1 MQKKTNKEPDGRLQ
15 AFKTLPRLLDMIP
28 RIYGEAAAC
37 YADRLAAALEAEG
50 YAADARLVRQK
61 ARYLRGE
68 DIAMAV
74 QDGEKEASR

>member
-1 MQKKTNKEPDGRLQ
+1 MQTSNDSTVKFSAALRLI
-15 AFKTLPRLLDMIP
+15 DMIP
-28 RIYGEAAAC
+28 RLYGTPAAK
-37 YADRLAAALEAEG
+37 YADALADSLEAEG

-74 QDGEKEASR
+74 QDGGKEAAR

>member
-1 MQKKTNKEPDGRLQ
+1 MQTNNNTDVKFSAALRLI
-15 AFKTLPRLLDMIP
+15 DMIP

-37 YADRLAAALEAEG
+37 YAERLADALEAEG

-68 DIAMAV
+68 DIAKAV
-74 QDGEKEASR
+74 QDGEKEAAR